1 MAREK
6 RFRSAFMGGFR
17 KSDVNIYVEKILKE
31 FDEKLKNKDDEVAVL
46 KSQNKDLKYKYEELL
61 RKSDEVSESRE
72 KIANVLIQAQEN
84 AEKILED
91 ARLEA
96 MEEKRKLEETIESDK
111 EKIVDIR
118 TEIKQL
124 KSQVVTV
131 LQKFEE
137 QLSELAEEEQAQ
149 MEEMAGEQ
157 AEDEAA
163 AAAEQDPEADAVDSA
178 AEQDQPSAPAEEYDF
193 GFTRY

>member
-178 AEQDQPSAPAEEYDF
+178 TEQDQPSAPAEEYDF